1 MFNADLIRLER
12 LLVAALDAQMKRDIR
27 QVACLT
33 LDAQFYMES
42 VCAELTERRE
52 PLTPT
57 EYAALRKV
65 QGLMEVNVRVGQ
77 AQMGSMAQ
85 PVRNM
90 GQEHFHAT
98 YQPGRP
104 HQTVM

>member
-12 LLVAALDAQMKRDIR
+12 LLVAALDAQMKRDVR

-42 VCAELTERRE
+42 VCAGLTERQE
-52 PLTPT
+52 PLTQT

-65 QGLMEVNVRVGQ
+65 QGLMEVNLRVGQ
-77 AQMGSMAQ
+77 AQMDSLAQ
-85 PVRNM
+85 PVGNI
-90 GQEHFHAT
+90 GHEHFHAA